1 MAAGMP
7 AHRSGTGREQ
17 DALLDPRAILTS
29 IGVLVYNWDL
39 ASDRIEWGRNAAEV
53 LGLGDM
59 AGWSSGREF
68 SALVEPDAGPTLHE
82 AIQNAKETDSG
93 SGVPYS
99 LRYTVRPKPDRVVAV
114 EDSGRWYADANGKPA
129 VVHGMMKVQR
139 PGAETGA
146 AVSGSRERSGFLARI
161 GSEVIETARS
171 KNTLTIVVAAIDN
184 LPALND
190 EIGFEAADAVIEEVF
205 RRLCSTMRRR
215 DLFARYSGNRF
226 ALALRSCPPD
236 QIHVAVDRLIDAV
249 TFEPITTTKGPV
261 SARLVFGAATAPQHA
276 TEAAAL
282 LRCAEQS
289 LGAAKRG
296 ARTPLVLYDPK
307 TMRGER
313 RRGPVARAAD
323 VLNLLN
329 QRRITI
335 ACQPV
340 VEATSR
346 EVAFSEA
353 LLRIEGEDGRI
364 VIAADVIPAVERIGL
379 VPLVD
384 IRILEI
390 AASYLASKPDERLS
404 INVSPLTLE
413 SSDWLP
419 ALSANLGAY
428 PGIADRLIVEITETV
443 AINDPDTARKRLDAM
458 KALGVALAIDDFGA
472 GHTSFRHLR
481 HFPIDLIKIDGAFAQ
496 NLARSSDDC
505 FFVRTLIDLAHHLCI
520 TAVAEWVEDE
530 AAAKLLTGW
539 GIDYLQGDHCGKPVL
554 ITRPDRNPLSLRA

>member
-1 MAAGMP
+1 MAAGVP
-7 AHRSGTGREQ
+7 AHRSDGRAQ
-17 DALLDPRAILTS
+17 DGLLDPRAILTS

-39 ASDRIEWGRNAAEV
+39 SSDRIEWGRNAAEV

-68 SALVEPDAGPTLHE
+68 AALVEPDSGPTLHE

-99 LRYTVRPKPDRVVAV
+99 LRYTIRPSHDRAIVI
-114 EDSGRWYADANGKPA
+114 EDSGRWYADAQGKPA
-129 VVHGMMKVQR
+129 FVHGMLRVQR
-139 PGAETGA
+139 AGADAGA
-146 AVSGSRERSGFLARI
+146 AASGSRERSTFLSRI
-161 GSEVIETARS
+161 GSEVVESGRS

-190 EIGFEAADAVIEEVF
+190 EIGFDAADTVIEEVF
-205 RRLCSTMRRR
+205 RRLSGTMRRR
-215 DLFARYSGNRF
+215 DRFARYSGNRF

-236 QIHVAVDRLIDAV
+236 QIQIAVDRLIQAV
-249 TFEPITTTKGPV
+249 SAEPIVTARGPV
-261 SARLVFGAATAPQHA
+261 TARLVFGAATAPQHA
-276 TEAAAL
+276 TEASAL
-282 LRCAEQS
+282 LRCAEQG

-296 ARTPLVLYDPK
+296 SPMPLVLYDPR

-313 RRGPVARAAD
+313 RRGPVARSAD

-329 QRRITI
+329 ERRITI

-340 VEATSR
+340 VEATTR
-346 EVAFSEA
+346 DVAFSEA
-353 LLRIEGEDGRI
+353 LLRVEGEDGRI

-384 IRILEI
+384 IRVLEI
-390 AASYLASKPDERLS
+390 AASYLAGRPDERLS

-413 SSDWLP
+413 SPDWLP
-419 ALSANLGAY
+419 ALSGNLGAH
-428 PGIADRLIVEITETV
+428 PGIAERLIVEITETV
-443 AINDPDTARKRLDAM
+443 AIHDPDAARKRLDAM
-458 KALGVALAIDDFGA
+458 KALGIALAIDDFGA

-496 NLARSSDDC
+496 NLARSSDDR

-530 AAAKLLTGW
+530 ATATLLTGW

-554 ITRPDRNPLSLRA
+554 IARPSGGPFSLRA

>member
-1 MAAGMP
+1 
-7 AHRSGTGREQ
+7 
-17 DALLDPRAILTS
+17 
-29 IGVLVYNWDL
+29 
-39 ASDRIEWGRNAAEV
+39 
-53 LGLGDM
+53 
-59 AGWSSGREF
+59 
-68 SALVEPDAGPTLHE
+68 
-82 AIQNAKETDSG
+82 
-93 SGVPYS
+93 
-99 LRYTVRPKPDRVVAV
+99 
-114 EDSGRWYADANGKPA
+114 
-129 VVHGMMKVQR
+129 
-139 PGAETGA
+139 
-146 AVSGSRERSGFLARI
+146 
-161 GSEVIETARS
+161 
-171 KNTLTIVVAAIDN
+171 
-184 LPALND
+184 
-190 EIGFEAADAVIEEVF
+190 
-205 RRLCSTMRRR
+205 
-215 DLFARYSGNRF
+215 
-226 ALALRSCPPD
+226 
-236 QIHVAVDRLIDAV
+236 
-249 TFEPITTTKGPV
+249 
-261 SARLVFGAATAPQHA
+261 
-276 TEAAAL
+276 

-289 LGAAKRG
+289 LGSAKRG
-296 ARTPLVLYDPK
+296 SRTPLVLYDPK

-313 RRGPVARAAD
+313 RRGPVARSAD
-323 VLNLLN
+323 VLTLLN
-329 QRRITI
+329 ERRITI

-340 VEATSR
+340 VEATTR

-353 LLRIEGEDGRI
+353 LLRVEGEDGRV

-390 AASYLASKPDERLS
+390 AASYLAGKPDERLS

-413 SSDWLP
+413 SADWLP
-419 ALSANLGAY
+419 ALSANLGAH

-443 AINDPDTARKRLDAM
+443 AINDPDMARRRLDAM

-530 AAAKLLTGW
+530 AAATLLTGW